1 MAVFHPVRS
10 AGRDVV
16 SDEAAANDI
25 TAARAAFGVSFDDVD
40 LLDRALTHPSASGP
54 AGGHPES
61 NQRLEFLGD
70 RVLGLIVAARLH
82 QSFPTER
89 EGELARRFAA
99 LVDAATLAKVARGI
113 GLGGF
118 LRLGQGEAVAGRD
131 NPANL
136 ADACEALIGALFLDG
151 GLAKAEGFVLREWG
165 PLIAGQESPPR
176 DPKTTLQEWTQARGL
191 GLPGYDVVERSGPAH
206 APTFAVSVTV
216 EGAAPESARGSTKRA
231 AERAAAA
238 VLLAR
243 LTGTESDNE

>member
-1 MAVFHPVRS
+1 M
-10 AGRDVV
+10 
-16 SDEAAANDI
+16 SDDAAAHDI
-25 TAARAAFGVSFDDVD
+25 GAACAAFGVAFDDTD
-40 LLDRALTHPSASGP
+40 LLDRALTHPSANAPG
-54 AGGHPES
+54 GGHPAS

-82 QSFPTER
+82 QKFPTEQ

-99 LVDAATLAKVARGI
+99 LVDAATLAKVARRV
-113 GLGGF
+113 GLGDF
-118 LRLGQGEAVAGRD
+118 LRLGQGEATAGRD

-136 ADACEALIGALFLDG
+136 ADACEALIGALYLDG

-191 GLPGYDVVERSGPAH
+191 GLPDYDVVERSGPAH

-216 EGAAPESARGSTKRA
+216 EGAAPETARGPTKRA

-243 LTGTESDNE
+243 LIGTESDDG